1 MPLIYKATSGSPY
14 PQIPPFVGLSVW
26 ELFSPH
32 HSSHGYRSHG
42 SIPRLGRSP
51 RERNGYPHQKFC
63 LDNSMDRGAMGSQ
76 RTGHDRAA
84 TIFTSFFTVVLY
96 FLVKVEG
103 NFEILPLSFTFSFEM
118 SNIVSIYFI
127 DKKLHVITR

>member
-1 MPLIYKATSGSPY
+1 MG
-14 PQIPPFVGLSVW
+14 
-26 ELFSPH
+26 
-32 HSSHGYRSHG
+32 
-42 SIPRLGRSP
+42 
-51 RERNGYPHQKFC
+51 
-63 LDNSMDRGAMGSQ
+63 RGAMGSQ

-84 TIFTSFFTVVLY
+84 TIFTSFFPVVLY